1 MTPSFKFLRRVRI
14 HGGECGAVARAL
26 HHEAQ
31 KVALTQNEQSLISDE
46 KALLRQADLKK
57 SFGSTFIERK
67 QMSTKTSI
75 KKRISLVVAIALGLG
90 GLSIASAP
98 VASAALANPDNNHI
112 VAITVGSTTT
122 GTAIARVNEAY
133 TRQVTITTGSAFT
146 AAESEARLNF
156 QFTAVPGGTAYS
168 TAVGSGAASSGTVT
182 ADVIETVAAGS
193 SNGGLFSTASTAAAA
208 VAAVTASTGTAP
220 TKLVLAAGSGVAS
233 GDPARLIVG
242 TTTSKVATWSFT
254 PDASGVYK
262 VLIWSDSAASG
273 NTAGVFDSGEVST
286 TLTVTVGGAPASIEI
301 KAASSTAATTDTL
314 TFGQGSDGAAF
325 LVRLKDA
332 AGNVTVPNSTESVTM
347 SANVGT
353 LDDASF
359 TNADFDMSGWAATN
373 LNHSAAGIAVV
384 TATPAG
390 AISSLGAV
398 SAQTTFTAAGEQV
411 TSVEID
417 NSTGHDVTADS
428 SLSSG
433 SVNFGTN
440 QTSLTFRVVKAVS
453 SAAVAAVQIR
463 DTSGI
468 FTGRK
473 NVYWTLPVSIA
484 AADDYG
490 LITITTSGFTTAGS
504 TFQFIA
510 DDDGGDI
517 LLTMTSR
524 TPVVNA
530 ANSSISPATSQA
542 VTGGSL
548 TLTATAKDQ
557 FKNLINTAVVAW
569 SVSGRNTTSGV
580 TTQKLTD
587 ANGIS
592 TYTVTDTS
600 TSTTSLTDTVAAAFT
615 FNGTTVAAGSVTS
628 AIITWGANTVKT
640 VEYTVTPTLDDAT
653 ATSAIYT
660 GYAGASASGRVTLT
674 VLVTGSNGLAL
685 AGVPVT
691 FATSNAKTGILVS
704 SGVDYSSRYTGSDGK
719 ATTYV
724 YGWTKG
730 ATTVTATAGGVSSTT
745 IINFTNA
752 AADAR
757 YINTDIDGNI
767 VKATVTDRF
776 GNTVK
781 GVTVDFTRTGG
792 GYFGNGTTGTSGTT
806 NSDGV
811 VEVVVTPG
819 ATETVVTASLSTTTY
834 TQAKDPV
841 GYVDLTAITST
852 GVGASFNTAGKA
864 SDTETVAAGT
874 TPAVA
879 AAEAASD
886 AAAEAIDAAN
896 AATDAANLAAEA
908 ADAATA
914 AVEELA
920 TQVATLMAALKAQI
934 TTLANTVAKIAK
946 KVKA

>member
-1 MTPSFKFLRRVRI
+1 
-14 HGGECGAVARAL
+14 
-26 HHEAQ
+26 
-31 KVALTQNEQSLISDE
+31 
-46 KALLRQADLKK
+46 
-57 SFGSTFIERK
+57 
-67 QMSTKTSI
+67 
-75 KKRISLVVAIALGLG
+75 
-90 GLSIASAP
+90 
-98 VASAALANPDNNHI
+98 
-112 VAITVGSTTT
+112 
-122 GTAIARVNEAY
+122 
-133 TRQVTITTGSAFT
+133 
-146 AAESEARLNF
+146 
-156 QFTAVPGGTAYS
+156 
-168 TAVGSGAASSGTVT
+168 
-182 ADVIETVAAGS
+182 
-193 SNGGLFSTASTAAAA
+193 
-208 VAAVTASTGTAP
+208 
-220 TKLVLAAGSGVAS
+220 
-233 GDPARLIVG
+233 
-242 TTTSKVATWSFT
+242 
-254 PDASGVYK
+254 
-262 VLIWSDSAASG
+262 
-273 NTAGVFDSGEVST
+273 VS
-286 TLTVTVGGAPASIEI
+286 
-301 KAASSTAATTDTL
+301 
-314 TFGQGSDGAAF
+314 
-325 LVRLKDA
+325 
-332 AGNVTVPNSTESVTM
+332 
-347 SANVGT
+347 
-353 LDDASF
+353 
-359 TNADFDMSGWAATN
+359 
-373 LNHSAAGIAVV
+373 
-384 TATPAG
+384 
-390 AISSLGAV
+390 
-398 SAQTTFTAAGEQV
+398 
-411 TSVEID
+411 
-417 NSTGHDVTADS
+417 
-428 SLSSG
+428 
-433 SVNFGTN
+433 FGTN
-440 QTSLTFRVVKAVS
+440 QASLTFRITTA
-453 SAAVAAVQIR
+453 SATSAVAAVQIL
-463 DTSGI
+463 DTSGV

-473 NVYWTLPVSIA
+473 NVTYTLPVSI
-484 AADDYG
+484 DDTDSYG
-490 LITITTSGFTTAGS
+490 STTVTTSGFSTAG
-504 TFQFIA
+504 TIFALTA
-510 DDDGGDI
+510 DDDGGDVV
-517 LLTMTSR
+517 LTLTSA

-530 ANSSISPATSQA
+530 DNSSITPATAQA
-542 VTGGSL
+542 STGGAL

-587 ANGIS
+587 ANGLS
-592 TYTVTDTS
+592 TYTVTDAS

-615 FNGTTVAAGSVTS
+615 YNGTTVAAGSVTS
-628 AIITWGANTVKT
+628 ATITWGANAVKT

-653 ATSAIYT
+653 ATSAITT
-660 GYAGASASGRVTLT
+660 GASGASASAGRVTLT

-691 FATSNAKTGILVS
+691 FATSNAKSGILVS
-704 SGVDYSSRYTGSDGK
+704 SGIDYSSRYTGSDGK

-767 VKATVTDRF
+767 VKATVTDRY

-819 ATETVVTASLSTTTY
+819 TTATVVTASLNTATY
-834 TQAKDPV
+834 TQAKDLAD
-841 GYVDLTAITST
+841 YVNLTAITTT

-908 ADAATA
+908 ADAATVAAEEARDAADAATA

-934 TTLANTVAKIAK
+934 TTLANTVAKVAR

>member
-1 MTPSFKFLRRVRI
+1 
-14 HGGECGAVARAL
+14 
-26 HHEAQ
+26 
-31 KVALTQNEQSLISDE
+31 
-46 KALLRQADLKK
+46 
-57 SFGSTFIERK
+57 
-67 QMSTKTSI
+67 MSTKTSI
-75 KKRISLVVAIALGLG
+75 LKR
-90 GLSIASAP
+90 
-98 VASAALANPDNNHI
+98 
-112 VAITVGSTTT
+112 
-122 GTAIARVNEAY
+122 IARVAVIAVLGG
-133 TRQVTITTGSAFT
+133 TFTSVSVTQSFATAGDVARNVITSISTGSVTSTYKVARVNQEYAVEIRMST
-146 AAESEARLNF
+146 GSTGGASEDGRINV
-156 QFTAVPGGTAYS
+156 QFTQVPGGTAYS
-168 TAVGSGAASSGTVT
+168 TAVGSGNASSGAISFAT
-182 ADVIETVAAGS
+182 GS
-193 SNGGLFSTASTAAAA
+193 NKGTTLFTTGSGATGYT
-208 VAAVTASTGTAP
+208 TSTGTSP
-220 TKLVLAAGSGVAS
+220 SYISVDTTGTGET
-233 GDPARLIVG
+233 IVG
-242 TTTSKVATWSFT
+242 SLSKTLLATWSFT
-254 PDASGVYK
+254 PDAAGVYK
-262 VLIWSDSAASG
+262 VLLWSDDATGG
-273 NTAGVFDSGEVST
+273 NAGTFDSGEVST
-286 TLTVTVGGAPASIEI
+286 TLTITVGTTPASIEI
-301 KAASSTAATTDTL
+301 KAASATAATTSTL
-314 TFGQGSDGAAF
+314 TFAAGSTGGLF

-332 AGNVTVPNSTESVTM
+332 AGNVTVPNSTEAVTL
-347 SANVGT
+347 STTVGT
-353 LDDASF
+353 LDDTSF
-359 TNADFDMSGWAATN
+359 TVGDFDPSGWAATN
-373 LNHSAAGIAVV
+373 LKHNAAGIAVV
-384 TATPAG
+384 TATPGGNIAS
-390 AISSLGAV
+390 IGAV
-398 SAQTTFTAAGEQV
+398 SAQTTFTAANAQA
-411 TSVEID
+411 TSVKLVNTTGHNQTALD
-417 NSTGHDVTADS
+417 SLSTGAVS
-428 SLSSG
+428 
-433 SVNFGTN
+433 FGTN
-440 QTSLTFRVVKAVS
+440 QSSLTFRITTA
-453 SAAVAAVQIR
+453 SATSAVAAVQIL
-463 DTSGI
+463 DTSGV

-473 NVYWTLPVSIA
+473 NTTYTLPVSI
-484 AADDYG
+484 DDTDSYG
-490 LITITTSGFTTAGS
+490 SITVTTSGFSTAG
-504 TFQFIA
+504 TIFALTA

-517 LLTMTSR
+517 VLTLTSA
-524 TPVVNA
+524 TPVVSA
-530 ANSSISPATSQA
+530 ANSSITPATAQA

-592 TYTVTDTS
+592 TYTVTDAS

-615 FNGTTVAAGSVTS
+615 YNGTTVAAGSVTS
-628 AIITWGANTVKT
+628 ASITWGANTVKT

-704 SGVDYSSRYTGSDGK
+704 SGVDYSTRYTGSDGK

-730 ATTVTATAGGVSSTT
+730 ATTVTATAGGASATT

-819 ATETVVTASLSTTTY
+819 ATATVVTASLSTTTY

-841 GYVDLTAITST
+841 GYVNLTAITST

-879 AAEAASD
+879 AADAAAD

-908 ADAATA
+908 ADAATVA
-914 AVEELA
+914 AEEARDAADAATSAVEELA